1 MAEPEKYEPPKRSPG
16 DIGHALAR
24 AGVSS
29 IPLVGAPAA
38 ELLQLLFSAPLE
50 RRRDTWMKE
59 VGQALQELEKN
70 RGVKLEGLQTNEAFV
85 TVVLQATQTA
95 LRNHQ
100 REKIEALRNAVI
112 NSAVGINI
120 EEDLQLQFI
129 RYVEELTPSH
139 FALLKFLAD
148 HEQRLAS
155 IKTYEELYQQFVPQS
170 LQDVSRE
177 EFMLLCADLSGHV
190 LLRISPSV
198 KDFEGVHQSTVLIT
212 NAPRDKGPMLMVTG
226 IGRQLLAFVDQN
238 S

>member
-1 MAEPEKYEPPKRSPG
+1 MAESQKYEPPKRSAG
-16 DIGHALAR
+16 DIGYAIVRAGLSAIAR
-24 AGVSS
+24 A
-29 IPLVGAPAA
+29 PAG
-38 ELLQLLFSAPLE
+38 ELLQLLLSPPLE
-50 RRRDTWMKE
+50 KRRNAWMKE
-59 VGQALQELEKN
+59 VGRTLQELEKN
-70 RGVKLEGLQTNEAFV
+70 RGIKLEELQTNEAFV
-85 TVVLQATQTA
+85 TAVLQATQTA

-112 NSAVGINI
+112 NSASGINI

-129 RYVEELTPSH
+129 RYVEELAPSH

-198 KDFEGVHQSTVLIT
+198 KEFEGVHQSTVLIT
-212 NAPRDKGPMLMVTG
+212 SAPRHKGPMLMVTG
-226 IGRQLLAFVDQN
+226 IGRQFLAFVGQN

>member
-1 MAEPEKYEPPKRSPG
+1 LSP
-16 DIGHALAR
+16 
-24 AGVSS
+24 
-29 IPLVGAPAA
+29 
-38 ELLQLLFSAPLE
+38 PLE
-50 RRRDTWMKE
+50 KRRNAWMKE
-59 VGQALQELEKN
+59 VGRTLQELEKN
-70 RGVKLEGLQTNEAFV
+70 RGIKLEELQTNEAFV
-85 TVVLQATQTA
+85 TAVLQATQTA

-112 NSAVGINI
+112 NSASGINI

-129 RYVEELTPSH
+129 RYVEELAPSH

-198 KDFEGVHQSTVLIT
+198 KEFEGVHQSTVLIT
-212 NAPRDKGPMLMVTG
+212 SAPRHKGPMLMVTG
-226 IGRQLLAFVDQN
+226 IGRQFLAFVGQN

>member
-1 MAEPEKYEPPKRSPG
+1 MVESEKYEPPKRGAG
-16 DIGHALAR
+16 DIGYAIAR
-24 AGVSS
+24 AGLSVFA
-29 IPLVGAPAA
+29 GAPAA
-38 ELLQLLFSAPLE
+38 ELLQLLFSPPLE
-50 RRRDTWMKE
+50 RRRDAWMKE

-70 RGVKLEGLQTNEAFV
+70 RGVKLEGLQANEAFV

-139 FALLKFLAD
+139 FTLLNFLAD
-148 HEQRLAS
+148 NEEHLLS
-155 IKTYEELYQQFVPQS
+155 VKTYEELYQQFVSQN
-170 LQDVSRE
+170 LQGASRE
-177 EFMLLCADLSGHV
+177 EFKLLCADLSGRV
-190 LLRISPSV
+190 LLRISPDV
-198 KDFEGVHQSTVLIT
+198 EDFEGIFESTVIV
-212 NAPRDKGPMLMVTG
+212 NDVPRSKGPMLMVTG
-226 IGRQLLAFVDQN
+226 IGRQLLAFVAQN